1 MKTIIGEQVI
11 EILDTV
17 PLAKNL
23 ACKIFISSFVLG
35 WIESRKVQFREVDLH
50 MESKSKV
57 DSAQRRIQA
66 FF

>member
-23 ACKIFISSFVLG
+23 AREIFISSFVLG
-35 WIESRKVQFREVDLH
+35 WIESRKV
-50 MESKSKV
+50 
-57 DSAQRRIQA
+57 
-66 FF
+66 